1 MFVVVNVCFIF
12 VCFYPVRAAQG
23 VISISAEHTGSYEI
37 NNANSNDLKLLYNQE
52 RDLKR
57 QIYSH
62 WKIEINSIQFWGFT

>member
-23 VISISAEHTGSYEI
+23 IISISTEHTGSCEI

-52 RDLKR
+52 RNLNR
-57 QIYSH
+57 PVYSH
-62 WKIEINSIQFWGFT
+62 